1 MKTKTTATIVYVGNF
16 IDAILEETLDKDYS
30 DVETQLFKDNIYP
43 TGHTTNVTAGEG
55 NSDEEW
61 LDNAIDAALRK
72 ASLTEVTITE
82 DDSFA

>member
-1 MKTKTTATIVYVGNF
+1 MKTKTTTMVYVADF

-30 DVETQLFKDNIYP
+30 DVETQMFKDNLYP
-43 TGHTTNVTAGEG
+43 TDYITNVTAGEG

-72 ASLTEVTITE
+72 ASLTKVTITE